1 MVRWF
6 REFLRSRRC
15 SRAGLREGA
24 AGVSRKSLDNVCSG
38 TWNEEN
44 KHDPHR
50 ASGLRAEPVLLPGEG
65 KRGQTEGPAR
75 SRSPGRPRRSRRHRD
90 GARGGPGPSAG
101 VFGLPRAGT
110 AGTAPPRAPQGLG
123 KRLNPGE
130 AGGGSRLT
138 RPRPP
143 TAPAQNRRGR
153 DGQPGTEPQPPGRA
167 RGRGGKGKGGVGP
180 SPEPRSRALPARQ
193 PISAQSPT

>member
-1 MVRWF
+1 MLGLDGGRSVPKGPQDTEGLAEIWGRGGVAPWF

-15 SRAGLREGA
+15 SRGGLREGA

-50 ASGLRAEPVLLPGEG
+50 TSGPRAEPVLLPGEG
-65 KRGQTEGPAR
+65 KRAQTEGPAR

-110 AGTAPPRAPQGLG
+110 AGAAPPRAPQGLG

-138 RPRPP
+138 RLRPP
-143 TAPAQNRRGR
+143 TDR
-153 DGQPGTEPQPPGRA
+153 
-167 RGRGGKGKGGVGP
+167 KSVV
-180 SPEPRSRALPARQ
+180 
-193 PISAQSPT
+193 